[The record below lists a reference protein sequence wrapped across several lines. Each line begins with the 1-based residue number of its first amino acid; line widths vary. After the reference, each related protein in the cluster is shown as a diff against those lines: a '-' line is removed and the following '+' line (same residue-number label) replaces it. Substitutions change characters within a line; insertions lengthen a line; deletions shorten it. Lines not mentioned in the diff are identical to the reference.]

1 MPFNLGNGT
10 ELSLGDGSKDNLER
24 WGREFDSPGEK
35 NLAIGKNLAITAA
48 LLKIRNRM
56 GKLDDLI
63 ANEAQRQYTENAW
76 RNQRNIVLK
85 ARQMG
90 ITTWIAGQFFL
101 KTILQPG
108 TVTVQV
114 AHTQEAAEQIFR
126 IVHRFFHHLPAAL
139 REGALKSAKVSA
151 RRLLLP
157 ELDSEYLVET
167 AGDRNAGRG
176 LTITNLHC
184 TELARWP
191 GDAAETLYGLM
202 ATLSPAGALV
212 MESTPMGATGCF
224 WNEWREAEK
233 TKTIRHFFPWWLEPA
248 YKSEAILKDSLTEE
262 EAKLMEQHAE
272 LTLEKIAYRRQIRE
286 KFRGMAKQEYA
297 EDPDSC
303 FLASGSCYFEV
314 ATIDERL
321 KELTAP
327 VVQRRRGSVQIWLA
341 PQKGKHYLVSVDP
354 AGGGTAGDYTA
365 MQVINL
371 ENGIQCAELQ
381 DYLTP
386 SEAAVE
392 AARLGREYN
401 NALLAVERNS
411 LGQTV
416 LSCLARCDQP
426 YPHLFVDKDASE
438 GFLTTA
444 PSRDAMLS
452 ELYATLEQAPRAFL
466 SERLLRECRCF
477 IRTEKGR
484 LEAKAGEHD
493 DLVMSMAIALAAR
506 HEYLTGDRYR
516 RERAAGSLAN
526 GSAA

>member
-1 MPFNLGNGT
+1 MPFDPGGGTKEDLIRLGT
-10 ELSLGDGSKDNLER
+10 KFEKPDATSLAMTG
-24 WGREFDSPGEK
+24 EF
-35 NLAIGKNLAITAA
+35 
-48 LLKIRNRM
+48 LKIRSRL
-56 GKLDDLI
+56 GKPVSLI
-63 ANEAQRQYTENAW
+63 ANEAQRKYTVNA
-76 RNQRNIVLK
+76 RGKQRNIVLK

-101 KTILQPG
+101 KTILHPG

-126 IVHRFFHHLPAAL
+126 IVHRFFYQLPERL
-139 REGALKSAKVSA
+139 RGGALKSAKLSA

-157 ELDSEYLVET
+157 EIDSEYLVET

-202 ATLSPAGALV
+202 ATLSPEGTLA

-224 WNEWREAEK
+224 WNEWRDAEK
-233 TKTIRHFFPWWLEPA
+233 TNTVKHFFPWWLEPA
-248 YKSEAILKDSLTEE
+248 YKGEAIPADSLTEE
-262 EAKLMEQHAE
+262 ETKLMQEHAE

-286 KFRGMAKQEYA
+286 KFRGLAKQEYA
-297 EDPDSC
+297 EDADSC

-314 ATIDERL
+314 ATIDRRL
-321 KELTAP
+321 PELTEP
-327 VVQRRRGSVQIWLA
+327 IVRRSRGNLQIWLP
-341 PQKGKHYLVSVDP
+341 PQAGKQYLVAVDP

-365 MQVINL
+365 MQVIDM
-371 ENGIQCAELQ
+371 ERGIQCAEVQ
-381 DYLTP
+381 DHLTP
-386 SEAAVE
+386 GEAAVE
-392 AARLGREYN
+392 AAKLGREYN

-416 LSCLARCDQP
+416 LSCLVRCERP
-426 YPHLFVDKDASE
+426 YTNLFVDKDGSE
-438 GFLTTA
+438 GFLTTS

-452 ELYATLEQAPRAFL
+452 NLYAILEQAPRTFL

-477 IRTEKGR
+477 IRNEKGR

-493 DLVMSMAIALAAR
+493 DLVMAMAIALAAR
-506 HEYLTGDRYR
+506 HEYLSGDRYR
-516 RERAAGSLAN
+516 HERVARKILDFPVS
-526 GSAA
+526 S